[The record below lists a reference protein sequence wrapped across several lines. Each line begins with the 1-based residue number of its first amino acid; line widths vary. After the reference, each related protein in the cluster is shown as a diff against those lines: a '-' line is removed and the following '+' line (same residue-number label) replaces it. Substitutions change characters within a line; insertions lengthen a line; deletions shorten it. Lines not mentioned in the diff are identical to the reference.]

1 MRVAVALLLVV
12 VLSPSLASLAEPAP
26 PVAAPPPADK
36 LCPKCKTTG
45 RLENPIDPKI
55 AEMEAKVLRCSW
67 VVSKDKKGRGLPF
80 VPCGR
85 CLAPSK
91 AAEVQAEFDPLAAEI
106 DAWMEAND
114 GISKTLRPR
123 KPFLFLE
130 TTHFDLV
137 FGLPK
142 VKLGKRKT
150 LDMHAA
156 AHLYAERLESLYAWF
171 QETLDYDDELA
182 RVTKHQVFLLP
193 DLRTLMTAAME
204 YAQTPTDRA
213 GRAVGDPSVF
223 VTWRDKAVFKSDAS
237 FHQHVSH
244 HMIHQFLGVY
254 FLKIWLVEKAGWLEE
269 GLANY
274 AEMTHFERAGNSCNT
289 EDSEEDMADE
299 NWESPTRKLV
309 ERKRQIPFA
318 ELKNKRADQLGRN
331 DHLQAWSIVD
341 WMMRTKPENLP
352 LLIRDLKQDVP
363 LRTTFK
369 KHYGHSIVGFD
380 LVWQEWVKE
389 NYSLEP

>member
-1 MRVAVALLLVV
+1 MRVAVALIVLAVLA
-12 VLSPSLASLAEPAP
+12 VLSPGPATSASPRAP
-26 PVAAPPPADK
+26 DK

-45 RLENPIDPKI
+45 RLENPVDPKI

-67 VVSKDKKGRGLPF
+67 LISKDKKGRGIPF
-80 VPCGR
+80 VPCTR

-91 AAEVQAEFDPLAAEI
+91 AAEVQAEFEPLAAEI
-106 DAWMEAND
+106 DAWMEANGTID
-114 GISKTLRPR
+114 KTLRPR
-123 KPFLFLE
+123 KPLLHIE
-130 TTHFDLV
+130 TEHFRLV

-142 VKLGKRKT
+142 VKLSKRRT
-150 LDMHAA
+150 LDMHTS
-156 AHLYAERLESLYAWF
+156 AHLYADRLEELYAWF
-171 QETLDYDDELA
+171 QKTLECDDELA
-182 RVTKHQVFLLP
+182 RVKKHQVFLLP
-193 DLRTLMTAAME
+193 DLRTLMTAALE
-204 YAQTPTDRA
+204 YAQTPTDRS

-223 VTWRDKAVFKSDAS
+223 VTWRDKAVFSTDAS

-274 AEMTHFERAGNSCNT
+274 AEMALFEKAGNSCNT

-309 ERKRQIPFA
+309 ERRRTIAFA
-318 ELKNKRADQLGRN
+318 ELQNKRADQLGRD
-331 DHLQAWSIVD
+331 DHLQSWSIVD
-341 WMMRTKPENLP
+341 WIMKTSPEKLP
-352 LLIRDLKQDVP
+352 VLIRDLKQEVP

-369 KHYGHSIVGFD
+369 KHFGHSIVGFD
-380 LVWQEWVKE
+380 EVWQEWVKE
-389 NYSLEP
+389 NYALVP